1 MQVLKLHTI
10 DGSFINLDEDNI
22 VYAGDDN
29 EFFWEHNDEAV
40 PEGTAVGIEIPIY
53 EGGVFDYFSFLNFDM
68 DDLDTI
74 EEEFGGEYTD
84 NPKFQEERDIDIE
97 DFIIAS
103 KTNNGEFVPNSLKL
117 VLFKNIYLKDDE

>member
-1 MQVLKLHTI
+1 MQVLKLHAV
-10 DGSFINLDEDNI
+10 DGSFIDLDESNI
-22 VYAGDDN
+22 LYAGNDN

-74 EEEFGGEYTD
+74 KYEFGGVYTYD
-84 NPKFQEERDIDIE
+84 SEFQEERDMAIE
-97 DFIIAS
+97 DFI
-103 KTNNGEFVPNSLKL
+103 NGEFVPDSLKL

>member
-1 MQVLKLHTI
+1 MQVLKLHAV
-10 DGSFINLDEDNI
+10 DGSFIDLDESNI
-22 VYAGDDN
+22 LYAGNDN

-53 EGGVFDYFSFLNFDM
+53 EGGMFDYFSFLNFDM

-74 EEEFGGEYTD
+74 EYEFGGVYTHD
-84 NPKFQEERDIDIE
+84 SKFQEERDMAIE
-97 DFIIAS
+97 DFI
-103 KTNNGEFVPNSLKL
+103 NGEFVPDSLKL

>member
-1 MQVLKLHTI
+1 MQVLKLHAV
-10 DGSFINLDEDNI
+10 DGSFIDLDESNI
-22 VYAGDDN
+22 LYAGNDN

-74 EEEFGGEYTD
+74 KYEFGGAYTYD
-84 NPKFQEERDIDIE
+84 SEFQEERDMAIE
-97 DFIIAS
+97 HFI
-103 KTNNGEFVPNSLKL
+103 NGEFVPDSLKL